1 MNTKSSQKPPETLHL
16 MSQPGGEALTCV
28 SNGVGVVEKLG
39 IPPAR
44 DGNVWLHRSSV
55 QTPLHRHEELE
66 INICVAGSA
75 AYVVDNQRFAL
86 SRRTALWLFPG
97 QNHLLVERSPDFA
110 MWIGVWRP
118 GLLEYACR
126 GRETALLRAQM
137 PDSTWIARLE
147 TGDMARLETLMDE
160 LSVCTDDD
168 RLNAGLGWLLMEC
181 FAAWKRSG
189 QPVAGHAVH
198 PAVERAARLLRDE
211 NLEVPELARRVGL
224 SPSRLSRVFHEQI
237 GQTLTEYRLQ
247 TMTERF
253 LNSYDGRNYSLTQ
266 AAAMAGFGS
275 YAQFHRALLAR
286 TGCNPSQHRER
297 MRSL

>member
-1 MNTKSSQKPPETLHL
+1 MKNKPSQKPPETVHM
-16 MSQPGGEALTCV
+16 MSHRASEV
-28 SNGVGVVEKLG
+28 SNGVGVVEKLS

-44 DGNVWLHRSSV
+44 DGDVWLHHGTG
-55 QTPLHRHEELE
+55 QTPFHRHEELE
-66 INICVAGSA
+66 INICVTGSA

-86 SRRTALWLFPG
+86 SRRTALWLFPA
-97 QNHLLVERSPDFA
+97 QNHLLVDRSPDFA

-118 GLLEYACR
+118 GMLEHLCR
-126 GRETALLRAQM
+126 GRETAPLRAQL
-137 PDSTWIARLE
+137 PDSTWIARLGTE
-147 TGDMARLETLMDE
+147 DMARLETLLE
-160 LSVCTDDD
+160 ALSGAADDD

-198 PAVERAARLLRDE
+198 PAIERAARLLRDE

-224 SPSRLSRVFHEQI
+224 SPSRLSRVFHQQI

-247 TMTERF
+247 TTTERF
-253 LNSYDGRNYSLTQ
+253 LNNYDGRNYSLTE
-266 AAAMAGFGS
+266 AAAIAGFGS

-286 TGCNPSQHRER
+286 TGCNPSQHRAR
-297 MRSL
+297 MRAL